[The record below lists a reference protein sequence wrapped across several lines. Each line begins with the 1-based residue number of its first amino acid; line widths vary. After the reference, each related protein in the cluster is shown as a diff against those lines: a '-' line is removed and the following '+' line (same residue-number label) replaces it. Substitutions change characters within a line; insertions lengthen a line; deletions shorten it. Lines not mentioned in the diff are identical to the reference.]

1 MQKVLVT
8 GGSGFVGWNLCNYLL
23 HEGLHVYATNNGC
36 GNVPDKRIK
45 IINKNYSGLNLK
57 NYKFDCVYHTSAIND
72 TQTDDFDSL
81 TDVNVND
88 TSYIFEKCYE
98 NGCRKFIYSSS
109 TAVYGN
115 SRVPYVEDS
124 TQLDPLTFYALSKVN
139 MEEYAKGFSEK
150 YKDALVV
157 GLRYCNVYG
166 FGEFHKGKRASMIH
180 QFLMDKILKRTSK
193 VFTDGNQKREW
204 VHVDD
209 VAEANYLASKS
220 SQNSI
225 YNVGSGDCI
234 SFNDLVD
241 LIRLDCFEYVDCPFS
256 KTYQNYTKSN
266 IDKIKKELGYNTKR
280 TLESNLLNLEIK
292 LRSHFNV

>member
-1 MQKVLVT
+1 
-8 GGSGFVGWNLCNYLL
+8 
-23 HEGLHVYATNNGC
+23 
-36 GNVPDKRIK
+36 
-45 IINKNYSGLNLK
+45 
-57 NYKFDCVYHTSAIND
+57 
-72 TQTDDFDSL
+72 
-81 TDVNVND
+81 
-88 TSYIFEKCYE
+88 
-98 NGCRKFIYSSS
+98 
-109 TAVYGN
+109 
-115 SRVPYVEDS
+115 
-124 TQLDPLTFYALSKVN
+124 
-139 MEEYAKGFSEK
+139 
-150 YKDALVV
+150 
-157 GLRYCNVYG
+157 
-166 FGEFHKGKRASMIH
+166 
-180 QFLMDKILKRTSK
+180 MDKILKRTSK